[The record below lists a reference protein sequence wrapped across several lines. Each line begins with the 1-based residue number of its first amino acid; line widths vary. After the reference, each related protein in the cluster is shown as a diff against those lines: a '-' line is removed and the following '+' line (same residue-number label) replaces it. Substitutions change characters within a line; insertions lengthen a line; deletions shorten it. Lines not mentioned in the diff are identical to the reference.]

1 MRASCGVIGIMF
13 AFMWCITHSVPIS
26 TITVMRAGRENRRS
40 RAARLGASSGITA
53 KPNGSRLPWGVVK
66 KSRGSL
72 LGVPSLLISTA
83 WGKVVPAS
91 RHWPTRPRVTLDM
104 LTSSRIGSPVAEVR
118 ARHGVVPA
126 RIVSADRTPELRAAC
141 MAAGI
146 GQGRRIGFFPGSTI
160 GNLERDEAIA
170 FLTAARGLLGP
181 DALFIL
187 GVDLVKAPETLI
199 AAYDGFF
206 GPGTGSFFMI
216 GFVMLAGFGV
226 LKATAHTKTLN
237 FASNIGSL
245 LVFIPSGATWW
256 AVGIAMALAQ
266 VAGASLG
273 ARLAMRVGSRLIKPL
288 LVVTS
293 SAMAARLLWQVWA
306 G

>member
-1 MRASCGVIGIMF
+1 MF
-13 AFMWCITHSVPIS
+13 EVATHLALLLILAGFVAGFVDSIAGGGGL
-26 TITVMRAGRENRRS
+26 ITVPALLLAGANPLQALATNKLQGTFGAGTAMLTYARAGHVRLQDQFLM
-40 RAARLGASSGITA
+40 AA
-53 KPNGSRLPWGVVK
+53 
-66 KSRGSL
+66 
-72 LGVPSLLISTA
+72 
-83 WGKVVPAS
+83 
-91 RHWPTRPRVTLDM
+91 
-104 LTSSRIGSPVAEVR
+104 
-118 ARHGVVPA
+118 
-126 RIVSADRTPELRAAC
+126 VSA
-141 MAAGI
+141 AAGAAGALVAHLI
-146 GQGRRIGFFPGSTI
+146 PADVLRLTMPVI
-160 GNLERDEAIA
+160 LIA
-170 FLTAARGLLGP
+170 V
-181 DALFIL
+181 ALFFAL
-187 GVDLVKAPETLI
+187 KPGLSDHDRVERMKPAVFTFTAVPLI

-226 LKATAHTKTLN
+226 LKATAHTKTRN

-273 ARLAMRVGSRLIKPL
+273 ARLAMRVGAKLIKPL

-293 SAMAARLLWQVWA
+293 SAMALRLIWQVWA